1 MRMPTMFSC
10 MFSFLLIL
18 SMLTPFTMVSS
29 LNVYPIRIEKLYLAA
44 VTSNN
49 TGIVIPVTIK
59 VFPGNGNIQ
68 IVDPGGKVSVS
79 TVLSIKYALGLAS
92 IMTGREKSS
101 YNYEIIFPKDTDIA
115 GTSATLPFTLVFA
128 AILTNTPIRED
139 FSATGILMPNTI
151 VGNVSGIDLKY
162 EATSKRNIQLFL
174 GPYIEKIPGTNY
186 IPVITAYEAYN
197 TVTKTKLLGSTQEII
212 VPRTI
217 NYQSFF
223 VNATKEFLN
232 LTRNILSLFPAG
244 YASEAWKFYR
254 LSEKYSNKG
263 DWYTAA
269 SYGFRSY
276 IDALSA
282 YAIYLEERAPTKYK
296 ELLAHLEKWYDGNY
310 TQAIKDL
317 EKLGNYTY
325 SHLNLWNIDIYVN
338 AFIRYSIAVNA
349 YQLYKA
355 TGSPLQIVLALA
367 RIITAKQ
374 WASIPSIE
382 KKMISYDTLSS
393 AYKTLHTFTN
403 ITISYF
409 VSMKYISNQTINVL
423 SAINHIGNV
432 LVKFAK
438 LAYIQYIL
446 ISDLLSLQPPV
457 FSPYLTPEYIVE
469 LNKTVSRVANYLL
482 YESGTPILSA
492 LTTVDVGRTYAV
504 EMENLTTIDGL
515 LISELTLL
523 TMYKAL
529 YMVPVY
535 SCISCGGSTIHLL
548 QGSETTS
555 PPVSQMIFYVIA
567 IILISMGAFLAGF
580 SIKKYY
586 G

>member
-1 MRMPTMFSC
+1 MRLPTIFSYMFP
-10 MFSFLLIL
+10 FLLIL
-18 SMLTPFTMVSS
+18 SMLTPFTIVSS
-29 LNVYPIRIEKLYLAA
+29 LNVYPIRIEKIYLAA

-59 VFPGNGNIQ
+59 VFPGNGNVQ
-68 IVDPGGKVSVS
+68 IVDPGGKVSTS
-79 TVLSIKYALGLAS
+79 TILSIKYALSLAS

-101 YNYEIIFPKDTDIA
+101 YNYEIIFPKDTEIS

-128 AILTNTPIRED
+128 AILTNTPIPED

-162 EATSKRNIQLFL
+162 EATFTRNIQLFL

-186 IPVITAYEAYN
+186 ISVVTAYDAYD
-197 TVTKTKLLGSTQEII
+197 TITKTKLLGSTQEII

-232 LTRNILSLFPAG
+232 LTRNILFLFPAG
-244 YASEAWKFYR
+244 YASEALKFYK

-296 ELLAHLEKWYDGNY
+296 ELLVRVEKWYEGNY
-310 TQAIKDL
+310 TQAINDL
-317 EKLGNYTY
+317 NRLGNYTY
-325 SHLNLWNIDIYVN
+325 RHLNLWNIDIYVN
-338 AFIRYSIAVNA
+338 TFIRYSIAEDA
-349 YQLYKA
+349 YQSYKA
-355 TGSPLQIVLALA
+355 TDSPLQIVLALA
-367 RIITAKQ
+367 RIITAEQ
-374 WASIPSIE
+374 WASIPLME
-382 KKMISYDTLSS
+382 KKMISYDTLLS
-393 AYKTLHTFTN
+393 AYKTLYAFTN
-403 ITISYF
+403 ITINYF
-409 VSMKYISNQTINVL
+409 ASMKYISNQAINVL
-423 SAINHIGNV
+423 SAINHINND
-432 LVKFAK
+432 LIKLAK
-438 LAYIQYIL
+438 LAYIQYL
-446 ISDLLSLQPPV
+446 LTSDLLSLQPPV

-469 LNKTVSRVANYLL
+469 LNRTVSRIANYLL
-482 YESGTPILSA
+482 YKSGTPILSA

-535 SCISCGGSTIHLL
+535 SCILCSGQTTYLP
-548 QGSETTS
+548 QGSGATS
-555 PPVSQMIFYVIA
+555 PLVSQMISYIIA
-567 IILISMGAFLAGF
+567 VILISLGAFLAGF

>member
-1 MRMPTMFSC
+1 MRISIIFSYMFP
-10 MFSFLLIL
+10 FLLIL
-18 SMLTPFTMVSS
+18 SMLTPFTIVSS

-68 IVDPGGKVSVS
+68 IVDPGGKVSTS
-79 TVLSIKYALGLAS
+79 TVLSIKYALSLAS
-92 IMTGREKSS
+92 IMTGREKSP
-101 YNYEIIFPKDTDIA
+101 YNYEIIFPKDTDIS
-115 GTSATLPFTLVFA
+115 GTSATLAFTLIFA
-128 AILTNTPIRED
+128 AILTNTPIPED

-162 EATSKRNIQLFL
+162 EAAYMRNIQLFL
-174 GPYIEKIPGTNY
+174 GPYIEEIPGTNY
-186 IPVITAYEAYN
+186 LPVVTAYEAYD
-197 TVTKTKLLGSTQEII
+197 TITKTKLLGSTQEII

-244 YASEAWKFYR
+244 YASEAWKFYK

-276 IDALSA
+276 INALSA
-282 YAIYLEERAPTKYK
+282 YAVYLEERAPTKYK
-296 ELLAHLEKWYDGNY
+296 ELLARVEKWYEGNY

-317 EKLGNYTY
+317 DRLGNYTY
-325 SHLNLWNIDIYVN
+325 KYLNLWNIDIYVN
-338 AFIRYSIAVNA
+338 TFIRYSIAADA

-374 WASIPSIE
+374 WASIPLME
-382 KKMISYDTLSS
+382 KKMISYDTLLS
-393 AYKTLHTFTN
+393 AYKTLYAFTN
-403 ITISYF
+403 ITINYF
-409 VSMKYISNQTINVL
+409 ASMKYISNQTINVL
-423 SAINHIGNV
+423 STVNQINNDLIK
-432 LVKFAK
+432 LAK
-438 LAYIQYIL
+438 LVYIQYL
-446 ISDLLSLQPPV
+446 LTSDLLSLQPPV
-457 FSPYLTPEYIVE
+457 FSPYLTPEYIVR
-469 LNKTVSRVANYLL
+469 LNRTVSRIANYIL

-492 LTTVDVGRTYAV
+492 LTTIDVGRTYAV
-504 EMENLTTIDGL
+504 EMENLTTIDSL

-535 SCISCGGSTIHLL
+535 SCISCSGPTTYLP
-548 QGSETTS
+548 QGSGATS
-555 PPVSQMIFYVIA
+555 PPVSQMMFYAIA
-567 IILISMGAFLAGF
+567 IILISLGAFLAGF

-586 G
+586 S